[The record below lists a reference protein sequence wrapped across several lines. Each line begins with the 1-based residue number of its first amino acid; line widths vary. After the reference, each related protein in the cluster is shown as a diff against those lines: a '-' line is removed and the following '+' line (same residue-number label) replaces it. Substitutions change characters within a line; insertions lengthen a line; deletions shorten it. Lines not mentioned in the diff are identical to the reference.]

1 MNYFSYLCRKFQT
14 MTTDKDFGKFLE
26 EMDSQHKI
34 AMELIREYHTGQ
46 TDLSGRPY
54 IEHLERVRDKV
65 DDLSARR
72 ERGYFMENESVF
84 IKAEIA
90 ALLHDILED
99 TECTEDILKEKGIE
113 DEIISAVKTLTHSP
127 EMSYFAYILLVEKN
141 PIAKIVKMCDLEDNM
156 DIRRLKTMS
165 DGSIRRLKK
174 YWAAWKYLNK
184 EINAEKART
193 IIETNK

>member
-1 MNYFSYLCRKFQT
+1 MKYFPYLCRKIQT
-14 MTTDKDFGKFLE
+14 MTTGKDFGKFLE
-26 EMDSQHKI
+26 EMDYQHKI
-34 AMELIREYHTGQ
+34 ATELIREYHASQ

-54 IEHLERVRDKV
+54 VEHLERVRDKV

-72 ERGYFMENESVF
+72 ERGFYMESDSVF

-99 TECTEDILKEKGIE
+99 TECTEEILKEKGIE
-113 DEIISAVKTLTHSP
+113 DDIISAVKMLTHSP
-127 EMSYFAYILLVEKN
+127 EMSYFDYILLVEKN

-184 EINAEKART
+184 EISAEKAQT
-193 IIETNK
+193 IIETNN